1 MTRKFKHEVFTVL
14 DAEDHHNKVSHAF
27 NIFLIVLISLNVV
40 AVSMETVDSFYKP
53 HEQAFYAFEVFSVVV
68 FTIEYLLRVW
78 SVTSSYK
85 AKYAHP
91 VWGRI
96 RFMFTF
102 SSLIDFFAIIP
113 FYLPMLIGFDLRFI
127 RVLRLLRLVRILK
140 ISRYMHASHMITN
153 VFKAKREELIISLML
168 IIFLMVVVSSVMF
181 YVEHDAQPD
190 KFASIP
196 ETMWWSVSTL
206 TTAGY
211 SGMYP
216 VTALGKTLAS
226 VIAILGIGLV
236 ALPAVYLLP
245 VFRKKLGNCMNNM
258 KKSFALIAGK
268 SSKSN

>member
-27 NIFLIVLISLNVV
+27 NIFLIVLILLNVV

-140 ISRYMHASHMITN
+140 VSRYMHASHMITN

-168 IIFLMVVVSSVMF
+168 IIFLMVIVSSVMF

-236 ALPAVYLLP
+236 ALPAGIFASGFSEEVRKLHEQHE
-245 VFRKKLGNCMNNM
+245 KKLCPYC
-258 KKSFALIAGK
+258 GK
-268 SSKSN
+268 EQ